1 MLFAASAFSYGDRV
15 ALSIAGVSIS
25 RDLHLNALKLGYLFS
40 GFSWAYVAG
49 QLPAGGLLDRYG
61 SKRVYGISIVC
72 WSLCALLVGFAGYL
86 PAAIAFTV
94 IFGVRLLSGVAQSP
108 VFPGNGRIVASWFP
122 AAERGTAS
130 AIFNSS
136 QYFALVLFAPIM
148 GWITHISGWKE
159 CFWFLGSL
167 GFVLAFAWSRVIHGV
182 KTHPRINQQEIDY
195 IEQGGG
201 LTSIDPNEGL
211 AQKRPA
217 NRLTWSAIRMLLSNR
232 MLVGIYLG
240 QYCITTLTWFF
251 LTWFPVYLSEARHM
265 SIVKVGFMAALPAL
279 CGSIGGILGG
289 IASDKLLRLGHSL
302 TFARKLPI
310 VAGMLL
316 SVTML
321 GCNYTNAQWLVMLL
335 LSLAFFG
342 KGIGALGWTVIA
354 DTSPKPLIGVNGGLF
369 NLIGNLAGIT
379 TPIVIGYIV
388 KRTGSFNGALVFVA
402 ATALLAIVAYL
413 PIVGEIKRVDFK
425 LPEPE
430 GGAA

>member
-1 MLFAASAFSYGDRV
+1 
-15 ALSIAGVSIS
+15 
-25 RDLHLNALKLGYLFS
+25 
-40 GFSWAYVAG
+40 
-49 QLPAGGLLDRYG
+49 
-61 SKRVYGISIVC
+61 
-72 WSLCALLVGFAGYL
+72 
-86 PAAIAFTV
+86 
-94 IFGVRLLSGVAQSP
+94 
-108 VFPGNGRIVASWFP
+108 
-122 AAERGTAS
+122 
-130 AIFNSS
+130 
-136 QYFALVLFAPIM
+136 
-148 GWITHISGWKE
+148 
-159 CFWFLGSL
+159 
-167 GFVLAFAWSRVIHGV
+167 
-182 KTHPRINQQEIDY
+182 
-195 IEQGGG
+195 
-201 LTSIDPNEGL
+201 
-211 AQKRPA
+211 
-217 NRLTWSAIRMLLSNR
+217 
-232 MLVGIYLG
+232 
-240 QYCITTLTWFF
+240 
-251 LTWFPVYLSEARHM
+251 
-265 SIVKVGFMAALPAL
+265 MAALPAL

-321 GCNYTNAQWLVMLL
+321 GCNYTNTQWLVMLL

-342 KGIGALGWTVIA
+342 KGVGALGWTVIA